1 MATSEPIRNK
11 TDLNRLSDYFF
22 RKRQYRNYVMIVLGS
37 CTALRIS
44 DLLKLRWEDVY
55 DFKVGRFRSHVM
67 LTEKKTGKY
76 KKIALCKDAIAAL
89 QFYFPLRQG
98 KYIFSNG
105 RTEER
110 PISRVQAWRIIHEAV
125 EELDIP
131 GQIST
136 HSLRKTWGYHA
147 WVNAKISPVLIMDV
161 LNHSS
166 YVITRRY
173 LGITQDEI
181 DQAYLSTR
189 LFGSMTHV

>member
-55 DFKVGRFRSHVM
+55 DFRGERFRSHVM
-67 LTEKKTGKY
+67 LTEKKTGKF

-98 KYIFSNG
+98 NYIFSNG
-105 RTEER
+105 RKEER
-110 PISRVQAWRIIHEAV
+110 PITRVQAWRIIHDAV
-125 EELDIP
+125 EELNIP
-131 GQIST
+131 GQISC
-136 HSLRKTWGYHA
+136 HSLRKTFGYHS
-147 WVNAKISPVLIMDV
+147 WVYAKVSPVILISIF
-161 LNHSS
+161 NHNN
-166 YVITRRY
+166 YETTKRY

-181 DQAYLSTR
+181 DQAYLSLK
-189 LFGSMTHV
+189 LFN

>member
-98 KYIFSNG
+98 KYIFSKKIVKASNACLLLAM
-105 RTEER
+105 RAKS
-110 PISRVQAWRIIHEAV
+110 ISYW
-125 EELDIP
+125 P
-131 GQIST
+131 
-136 HSLRKTWGYHA
+136 
-147 WVNAKISPVLIMDV
+147 NPSPASHVTQ
-161 LNHSS
+161 S
-166 YVITRRY
+166 YC
-173 LGITQDEI
+173 
-181 DQAYLSTR
+181 
-189 LFGSMTHV
+189 